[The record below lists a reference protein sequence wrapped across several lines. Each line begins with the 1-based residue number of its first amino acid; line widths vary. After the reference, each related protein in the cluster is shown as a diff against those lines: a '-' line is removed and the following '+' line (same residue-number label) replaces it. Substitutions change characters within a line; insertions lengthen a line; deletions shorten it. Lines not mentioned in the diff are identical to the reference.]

1 MKRWI
6 FIWTLALTLIEAAG
20 QEINEHAPSTNGA
33 VATTELSQFL
43 SISGSEEDSALI
55 HKFDRLIKKLEKI
68 QDRRNSDY
76 AFLKSIFYKTHTSL
90 LNEYD
95 RLATMDQTLQKGKFG
110 CLTGTALYAII
121 LEHFG
126 YEYQIIELPN
136 HVFIH
141 LTLDEK
147 SYVFESTLPSEG
159 FMKTSVEMEQ
169 LLKQPWL
176 SSRRI
181 SELTTVGNWFE
192 DFKDLPNQY
201 TTINLQQLA
210 GLQYFNESA
219 KHYLNKDYAVAMDM
233 VLKAYEL
240 YPSERNEKL
249 MQLIINKILKYDLI
263 KEELKNQYLERYVS
277 SIKGKK
283 ISQTK

>member
-6 FIWTLALTLIEAAG
+6 IIWTLALTLIQATG
-20 QEINEHAPSTNGA
+20 QEVNNYSLSVER
-33 VATTELSQFL
+33 ATTELSQFL
-43 SISGSEEDSALI
+43 AISGAEEDSALLQR
-55 HKFDRLIKKLEKI
+55 FDRLVNRLEKI
-68 QDRRNSDY
+68 RERRNSDY
-76 AFLKSIFYKTHTSL
+76 AFLKSIFYKTHSSL
-90 LNEYD
+90 LIEYD
-95 RLATMDQTLQKGKFG
+95 RLATMDQTLQKGEFG
-110 CLTGTALYAII
+110 CLTGTALYALI

-126 YEYQIIELPN
+126 YDYQIIELPN

-141 LTLDEK
+141 LSLDEK

-176 SSRRI
+176 THRRI

-219 KHYLNKDYAVAMDM
+219 KNYLNKDYTAAMDM
-233 VLKAYEL
+233 VLRAYDL

-263 KEELKNQYLERYVS
+263 KEELKNRYLEQYVS
-277 SIKGKK
+277 SVKGKK